1 MPGQYAH
8 LRTPPRVKDGN
19 RAVSGEAV
27 VGWRSAQLALPSL
40 PSPSAI
46 VMEGNANNGGFALD
60 DLRLT
65 PIGSEDACE
74 TR

>member
-1 MPGQYAH
+1 MGELWSVDFAQLELAP
-8 LRTPPRVKDGN
+8 
-19 RAVSGEAV
+19 GEAV

-46 VMEGNANNGGFALD
+46 VVEGNANNGGFALD
-60 DLRLT
+60 DLRLV
-65 PIGSEDACE
+65 PIESGDECE